1 MSEDHIDEFTWADL
15 LTDLVARR
23 DMDRGTAAAA
33 MERVLSGELT
43 PVQVAGFAVALRAK
57 GETADEIAGMAE
69 GMMGQATP
77 VELDRDAVDIVGTG
91 GDRANTVNI
100 STMAALVA
108 AGAGAKVVKHGNRAA
123 SSACGTADCLEALG
137 VGVDIDPE
145 RQADV
150 LDEVGLAF
158 LFAPR
163 YHASLRHAAPA
174 RKELGIQTTFNLL
187 GPLTNPARPHAAAIG
202 IADGA
207 MAPLVADALAARGTR
222 GLVFH
227 GEDGLDELTTTTT
240 SQVWVISDGKVAETA
255 IDPAALGLTP
265 AAPADLVGG
274 DPQFNAGVV
283 RKVLAGE
290 RGPVRD
296 IVLLNAAVA
305 LLAHDGPTID
315 EELVPQLAQ
324 ELERAVQSIDSGAA
338 SGRLDRWIA
347 VTSD

>member
-1 MSEDHIDEFTWADL
+1 MSEDRIDEFTWADL

-69 GMMGQATP
+69 GMISQAIP

-150 LDEVGLAF
+150 LDEVGLTF

-187 GPLTNPARPHAAAIG
+187 GPLTNPARPHAATY
-202 IADGA
+202 IAPGRTYFT
-207 MAPLVADALAARGTR
+207 L
-222 GLVFH
+222 
-227 GEDGLDELTTTTT
+227 
-240 SQVWVISDGKVAETA
+240 
-255 IDPAALGLTP
+255 
-265 AAPADLVGG
+265 
-274 DPQFNAGVV
+274 AGV
-283 RKVLAGE
+283 
-290 RGPVRD
+290 PVRT
-296 IVLLNAAVA
+296 
-305 LLAHDGPTID
+305 G
-315 EELVPQLAQ
+315 
-324 ELERAVQSIDSGAA
+324 
-338 SGRLDRWIA
+338 
-347 VTSD
+347 

>member
-1 MSEDHIDEFTWADL
+1 MSEDRIDEFTWADL

-69 GMMGQATP
+69 GMISQATP
-77 VELDRDAVDIVGTG
+77 VELDRDA
-91 GDRANTVNI
+91 
-100 STMAALVA
+100 VA

-150 LDEVGLAF
+150 LDEVGLTF

-202 IADGA
+202 IADDA

-240 SQVWVISDGKVAETA
+240 SQVWVISDGKVVETE

-290 RGPVRD
+290 HGPVRD
-296 IVLLNAAVA
+296 IVLLNAAAA

>member
-150 LDEVGLAF
+150 LDEVGLVF

-187 GPLTNPARPHAAAIG
+187 GPLTNPARPLRRSVSQ
-202 IADGA
+202 
-207 MAPLVADALAARGTR
+207 MVPWLRWSPTPWRREALADWSSMARM
-222 GLVFH
+222 V
-227 GEDGLDELTTTTT
+227 
-240 SQVWVISDGKVAETA
+240 SMS
-255 IDPAALGLTP
+255 
-265 AAPADLVGG
+265 
-274 DPQFNAGVV
+274 
-283 RKVLAGE
+283 
-290 RGPVRD
+290 
-296 IVLLNAAVA
+296 
-305 LLAHDGPTID
+305 
-315 EELVPQLAQ
+315 
-324 ELERAVQSIDSGAA
+324 
-338 SGRLDRWIA
+338 
-347 VTSD
+347 

>member
-1 MSEDHIDEFTWADL
+1 MCI
-15 LTDLVARR
+15 R
-23 DMDRGTAAAA
+23 DR
-33 MERVLSGELT
+33 
-43 PVQVAGFAVALRAK
+43 
-57 GETADEIAGMAE
+57 
-69 GMMGQATP
+69 
-77 VELDRDAVDIVGTG
+77 
-91 GDRANTVNI
+91 
-100 STMAALVA
+100 
-108 AGAGAKVVKHGNRAA
+108 
-123 SSACGTADCLEALG
+123 
-137 VGVDIDPE
+137 
-145 RQADV
+145 ADV
-150 LDEVGLAF
+150 LDEVGLVF